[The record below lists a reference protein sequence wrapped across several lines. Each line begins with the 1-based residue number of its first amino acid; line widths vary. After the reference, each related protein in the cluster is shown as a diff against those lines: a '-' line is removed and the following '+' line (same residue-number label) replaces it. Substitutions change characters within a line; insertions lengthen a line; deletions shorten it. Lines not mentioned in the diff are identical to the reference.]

1 MECLVIM
8 ESNDRVRKNI
18 RAIRKYYGETML
30 DLSIALN
37 VSKSLISDWENGKKQ
52 ISHNNII
59 KIAKHYR
66 ISISHIMNYDLSY
79 LDSSSAV
86 NYIVNFD
93 DKYIKKINL
102 NTIFPLFISKEIKN
116 SKKLSK
122 ALEMHKQLWSL
133 DSSKMDKLDIDMIMN
148 SYEEALSNNYCLSV
162 LANYLSLIIFINS
175 FDIFSADYYENFN
188 RVLSGEQVKN
198 QKDVKFIIS
207 NYLLNDI
214 DEEDNECTNTS
225 NKDIDE
231 YIMASISGFKKN
243 KFYSDLGDYYM
254 ALRYYFNLVDNK
266 LDREENLLIGTMFLK
281 DLYKLENRFVKKF
294 LRMVR
299 SLEISQKVHSE

>member
-1 MECLVIM
+1 MNSKE
-8 ESNDRVRKNI
+8 RVRKNI
-18 RAIRKYYGETML
+18 RALRKYYGETML
-30 DLSIALN
+30 DLAIALD
-37 VSKSLISDWENGKKQ
+37 VSKSLISDWENGKKD
-52 ISHNNII
+52 IPYNNIL

-93 DKYIKKINL
+93 DEYIKKINL
-102 NTIFPLFISKEIKN
+102 NTIFPLFTSKEIKN
-116 SKKLSK
+116 SKKLSE

-133 DSSKMDKLDIDMIMN
+133 DSSKMDKLDIDIIIN
-148 SYEEALSNNYCLSV
+148 SYEEALSKNYCLSV
-162 LANYLSLIIFINS
+162 LANYLSLIFFFNS

-188 RVLSGEQVKN
+188 RFLSCGERN
-198 QKDVKFIIS
+198 PKDGKFIIS

-214 DEEDNECTNTS
+214 DKEENECS

-231 YIMASISGFKKN
+231 FIMKSISDFKNN

-254 ALRYYFNLVDNK
+254 ALRYYLNFVDNS
-266 LDREENLLIGTMFLK
+266 LDREENLFIGTLFLK
-281 DLYKLENRFVKKF
+281 DLYILENRFVKKV
-294 LRMVR
+294 LRMFR
-299 SLEISQKVHSE
+299 TLEISQKVHSE

>member
-1 MECLVIM
+1 M
-8 ESNDRVRKNI
+8 ESNDRARKNI

-52 ISHNNII
+52 ISHNNIK

-66 ISISHIMNYDLSY
+66 ISSNHIMNYDLSY

-93 DKYIKKINL
+93 DEYIKKINL
-102 NTIFPLFISKEIKN
+102 NTIFPLFTSKEIKN
-116 SKKLSK
+116 SKKLSE

-133 DSSKMDKLDIDMIMN
+133 DLSKMDKVDIDIVIS
-148 SYEEALSNNYCLSV
+148 SYEEALSKIYCLSV
-162 LANYLSLIIFINS
+162 LANYFSLIFFINS

-188 RVLSGEQVKN
+188 RFLSCGERN
-198 QKDVKFIIS
+198 PKDVKFIIS
-207 NYLLNDI
+207 NYMLNDI
-214 DEEDNECTNTS
+214 DKEDNECS

-231 YIMASISGFKKN
+231 FIMKFISEFKNN

-294 LRMVR
+294 LRMVK

>member
-1 MECLVIM
+1 MNSKE
-8 ESNDRVRKNI
+8 RVRKNI
-18 RAIRKYYGETML
+18 RALRKYYGETML
-30 DLSIALN
+30 DLAIALD
-37 VSKSLISDWENGKKQ
+37 VSKSLISDWENGKKD
-52 ISHNNII
+52 IPYNNIL

-93 DKYIKKINL
+93 DEYIKKINL
-102 NTIFPLFISKEIKN
+102 NTIFPLFTSKEIKN
-116 SKKLSK
+116 SKKLSE

-133 DSSKMDKLDIDMIMN
+133 DSSKMDKLDIDMIIN
-148 SYEEALSNNYCLSV
+148 SYEEALSKNYCLSV
-162 LANYLSLIIFINS
+162 LANYLSLIFFFNS

-188 RVLSGEQVKN
+188 RFLSCGERN
-198 QKDVKFIIS
+198 PKDGKFIIS

-214 DEEDNECTNTS
+214 DKEENECS

-231 YIMASISGFKKN
+231 FIMKSISDFKNN

-254 ALRYYFNLVDNK
+254 ALRYYLNFVDNS
-266 LDREENLLIGTMFLK
+266 LDREENLFIGTLFLK
-281 DLYKLENRFVKKF
+281 DLYILENRFVKKV
-294 LRMVR
+294 LRMFR
-299 SLEISQKVHSE
+299 TLEISQKVHSE

>member
-1 MECLVIM
+1 M
-8 ESNDRVRKNI
+8 ESKERVRKNI
-18 RAIRKYYGETML
+18 RALRKYYGETML
-30 DLSIALN
+30 DLALTLD
-37 VSKSLISDWENGKKQ
+37 VSKSLISDWENGKKS
-52 ISHNNII
+52 IPYNNIV

-93 DKYIKKINL
+93 DEYIKKIDL
-102 NTIFPLFISKEIKN
+102 NTIFPLFTSKEIKN
-116 SKKLSK
+116 SKKLSE

-133 DSSKMDKLDIDMIMN
+133 DSSKMDKLDIDMIIN

-162 LANYLSLIIFINS
+162 LANYLSLIVFINS
-175 FDIFSADYYENFN
+175 FDIFSADYYENLN
-188 RVLSGEQVKN
+188 RILSGEQAKN

-214 DEEDNECTNTS
+214 GEKENECTNRK
-225 NKDIDE
+225 NKAIDE
-231 YIMASISGFKKN
+231 FIMEFISEFKNN

-254 ALRYYFNLVDNK
+254 ALRYYFNLVDNN
-266 LDREENLLIGTMFLK
+266 LDKEENILIGTMFLK
-281 DLYKLENRFVKKF
+281 DLYKLGNRFVKKF
-294 LRMVR
+294 LRMIR
-299 SLEISQKVHSE
+299 SL

>member
-1 MECLVIM
+1 MNSKE
-8 ESNDRVRKNI
+8 RVRKNV
-18 RAIRKYYGETML
+18 RALREYYGETML
-30 DLSIALN
+30 DLAFALD
-37 VSKSLISDWENGKKQ
+37 VSKSLISDWENGKKS
-52 ISHNNII
+52 IPYNNIL

-66 ISISHIMNYDLSY
+66 ISSSLIMNYDLSY

-93 DKYIKKINL
+93 DEYIKKINL

-116 SKKLSK
+116 RKKLSK

-162 LANYLSLIIFINS
+162 LANYLSLIVFINS

-188 RVLSGEQVKN
+188 RVLSGEQAKN

-207 NYLLNDI
+207 NYMLNDI
-214 DEEDNECTNTS
+214 DKEENECS

-231 YIMASISGFKKN
+231 FIMKSISDFKKN

-281 DLYKLENRFVKKF
+281 DLYKLENRFVKNF

>member
-1 MECLVIM
+1 MNSKE
-8 ESNDRVRKNI
+8 RVRKNI
-18 RAIRKYYGETML
+18 RALRKYYGETML
-30 DLSIALN
+30 DLAIALD
-37 VSKSLISDWENGKKQ
+37 VSKSLISDWENGKKD
-52 ISHNNII
+52 IPYNNIL

-93 DKYIKKINL
+93 DEYIKKINL
-102 NTIFPLFISKEIKN
+102 NTIFPLFTSKEIKN
-116 SKKLSK
+116 SKKLSQ

-133 DSSKMDKLDIDMIMN
+133 DSSKMDKLDIDMIIN
-148 SYEEALSNNYCLSV
+148 SYEEALSKNYCLSV
-162 LANYLSLIIFINS
+162 LANYLSLIFFFNS

-188 RVLSGEQVKN
+188 RFLSCGERN
-198 QKDVKFIIS
+198 PKDGKFIIS

-214 DEEDNECTNTS
+214 DKEENECS

-231 YIMASISGFKKN
+231 FIMKSISDFKNN

-254 ALRYYFNLVDNK
+254 ALRYYLNFVDNS
-266 LDREENLLIGTMFLK
+266 LDREENLFIGTLFLK
-281 DLYKLENRFVKKF
+281 DLYILENRFVKKV
-294 LRMVR
+294 LRMFR
-299 SLEISQKVHSE
+299 TLEISQKVHSE